1 MKRSRG
7 KELKQEMNLTNMID
21 IVFAILIV
29 FIISAPLMSQGVK
42 VDLPKAE
49 APTMEQE
56 KLLKVSITQN
66 EELYIADMMVDF
78 ASFNNVFKSLWNG
91 EMAVVIN
98 ADESVNYGLVMK
110 VVTQVRGDQARI
122 PDDESQGKTGEVGE
136 RRKKHP
142 ILLVAR

>member
-56 KLLKVSITQN
+56 KLLKVSITKN

-78 ASFNNVFKSLWNG
+78 GSFNNVFKSLWNG

-98 ADESVNYGLVMK
+98 ADESVNYGPVMK
-110 VVTQVRGDQARI
+110 VVTQVQKLGVTKLGFLTMN
-122 PDDESQGKTGEVGE
+122 PKEKPGKN
-136 RRKKHP
+136 
-142 ILLVAR
+142 

>member
-21 IVFAILIV
+21 IVFSILIV

-56 KLLKVSITQN
+56 KLLKVSITKD
-66 EELYIADMMVDF
+66 EEIYIADMQVDF
-78 ASFNNVFKSLWNG
+78 SSFNSVFKSLWNG
-91 EMAVVIN
+91 DMAVVIN
-98 ADESVNYGLVMK
+98 SDENGHYGLVMK
-110 VVTQVRGDQARI
+110 VVTQVQKLGVTKLGFLTMN
-122 PDDESQGKTGEVGE
+122 PKEKPGK
-136 RRKKHP
+136 
-142 ILLVAR
+142 

>member
-56 KLLKVSITQN
+56 KLLKVSITKK
-66 EELYIADMMVDF
+66 EEIYIADMMVDF
-78 ASFNNVFKSLWNG
+78 HSFNNVFKSLWNG

-98 ADESVNYGLVMK
+98 ADEDVNYGLVMK
-110 VVTQVRGDQARI
+110 VVTQVQKLGVTKLGFLTMNPKER
-122 PDDESQGKTGEVGE
+122 PGKN
-136 RRKKHP
+136 
-142 ILLVAR
+142 

>member
-21 IVFAILIV
+21 IVFSILIV

-56 KLLKVSITQN
+56 KLLKVSITKDD
-66 EELYIADMMVDF
+66 EIYIADMMVDF
-78 ASFNNVFKSLWNG
+78 DSCNSVFQSLWNG

-98 ADESVNYGLVMK
+98 SDESVRYGLVMQ
-110 VVTQVRGDQARI
+110 VVTQVQKLGVTKLGFLTMN
-122 PDDESQGKTGEVGE
+122 PKETPGK
-136 RRKKHP
+136 
-142 ILLVAR
+142 

>member
-1 MKRSRG
+1 
-7 KELKQEMNLTNMID
+7 MNLTNMID

-56 KLLKVSITQN
+56 KLLKVSITKN
-66 EELYIADMMVDF
+66 AELYIADMMVDF
-78 ASFNNVFKSLWNG
+78 KSFNSVFKSLWNG

-98 ADESVNYGLVMK
+98 ADENVNYGLVMK
-110 VVTQVRGDQARI
+110 VVTQVQKLGVTKLGFLTMSPKEI
-122 PDDESQGKTGEVGE
+122 PGKN
-136 RRKKHP
+136 
-142 ILLVAR
+142 

>member
-21 IVFAILIV
+21 IVFSILIV

-56 KLLKVSITQN
+56 KLLKVSITKN
-66 EELYIADMMVDF
+66 EEIYIADMQVDF
-78 ASFNNVFKSLWNG
+78 GSFNNVFKSLWNG

-98 ADESVNYGLVMK
+98 SDENVHYGLVMK
-110 VVTQVRGDQARI
+110 VVTQVQKLGVTKLGFLTMN
-122 PDDESQGKTGEVGE
+122 PKEKPGK
-136 RRKKHP
+136 
-142 ILLVAR
+142 

>member
-21 IVFAILIV
+21 IVFSILIV

-56 KLLKVSITQN
+56 KLLKVSITKDD
-66 EELYIADMMVDF
+66 EIYIADMQVDF
-78 ASFNNVFKSLWNG
+78 SSFNSVFKSLWNG
-91 EMAVVIN
+91 DMAVVIN
-98 ADESVNYGLVMK
+98 SDENVHYGLVMK
-110 VVTQVRGDQARI
+110 VVTQVQKLGVTKLGFLTMN
-122 PDDESQGKTGEVGE
+122 PKEKPGK
-136 RRKKHP
+136 
-142 ILLVAR
+142 

>member
-21 IVFAILIV
+21 IVFSILIV

-49 APTMEQE
+49 APTIEQE
-56 KLLKVSITQN
+56 KLLKVSITKDD
-66 EELYIADMMVDF
+66 EIYIADMMVDF
-78 ASFNNVFKSLWNG
+78 DSFNSVFQSLWNG

-98 ADESVNYGLVMK
+98 SDESVRYGLVMQ
-110 VVTQVRGDQARI
+110 VVTQVQKLGVTKLGFLTMNPKEA
-122 PDDESQGKTGEVGE
+122 PGK
-136 RRKKHP
+136 
-142 ILLVAR
+142 

>member
-56 KLLKVSITQN
+56 KLLKVSITKK
-66 EELYIADMMVDF
+66 EEIYIADMMVDF
-78 ASFNNVFKSLWNG
+78 HSFNNVFKSLWNG

-98 ADESVNYGLVMK
+98 SDEEVKYGLVMK
-110 VVTQVRGDQARI
+110 VVTQVQKLGVTKLGFLTMN
-122 PDDESQGKTGEVGE
+122 PKEKPGK
-136 RRKKHP
+136 R
-142 ILLVAR
+142 

>member
-7 KELKQEMNLTNMID
+7 KELKQQMNLTNMID
-21 IVFAILIV
+21 IVFSILIV

-56 KLLKVSITQN
+56 KLLKVSITKN
-66 EELYIADMMVDF
+66 EEIYIADMQVDF
-78 ASFNNVFKSLWNG
+78 DGFNNVFKSLWNG

-98 ADESVNYGLVMK
+98 ADEDVNYGLVMK
-110 VVTQVRGDQARI
+110 VVTKVQKLGVTKLGFLTMN
-122 PDDESQGKTGEVGE
+122 PKEKPGK
-136 RRKKHP
+136 
-142 ILLVAR
+142 

>member
-56 KLLKVSITQN
+56 KLLKVSITKN

-78 ASFNNVFKSLWNG
+78 GSFNSVFKSLWNG

-110 VVTQVRGDQARI
+110 VVTQVQKLGVTKLGFLTMN
-122 PDDESQGKTGEVGE
+122 PKEKPGKN
-136 RRKKHP
+136 
-142 ILLVAR
+142 

>member
-56 KLLKVSITQN
+56 KLLKVSITKN

-78 ASFNNVFKSLWNG
+78 GSFNNVFKSLWNG

-110 VVTQVRGDQARI
+110 VVTQVQKLGVTKLGFLTMNPKER
-122 PDDESQGKTGEVGE
+122 PGKN
-136 RRKKHP
+136 
-142 ILLVAR
+142 

>member
-56 KLLKVSITQN
+56 KLLKVSITKN

-78 ASFNNVFKSLWNG
+78 KSFNNVFKSLWNG

-110 VVTQVRGDQARI
+110 VVTQVQKLGVTKLGFLTMN
-122 PDDESQGKTGEVGE
+122 PKEEPGK
-136 RRKKHP
+136 R
-142 ILLVAR
+142 

>member
-56 KLLKVSITQN
+56 KLLKVSITKK
-66 EELYIADMMVDF
+66 EEIYIADMMVDF
-78 ASFNNVFKSLWNG
+78 HSFNSVFKSLWNG

-98 ADESVNYGLVMK
+98 SDEDVKYGLVMK
-110 VVTQVRGDQARI
+110 VVTQVQKLGVTKLGFLTMN
-122 PDDESQGKTGEVGE
+122 PKEKPGKN
-136 RRKKHP
+136 
-142 ILLVAR
+142 

>member
-56 KLLKVSITQN
+56 KLLKVSITKD
-66 EELYIADMMVDF
+66 EEIYIADMMVDF
-78 ASFNNVFKSLWNG
+78 ESFNSVFKSLWNG

-98 ADESVNYGLVMK
+98 SDESVRYGLVMQ
-110 VVTQVRGDQARI
+110 VVTQVQKLGVTKLGFLTMK
-122 PDDESQGKTGEVGE
+122 PKEKPGK
-136 RRKKHP
+136 
-142 ILLVAR
+142 

>member
-1 MKRSRG
+1 
-7 KELKQEMNLTNMID
+7 MNLTNMID

-56 KLLKVSITQN
+56 KLLKVSITKD
-66 EELYIADMMVDF
+66 EEIYIADMMVDF
-78 ASFNNVFKSLWNG
+78 DSFNSVFKSLWNG

-98 ADESVNYGLVMK
+98 SDESVRYGLVMQ
-110 VVTQVRGDQARI
+110 VVTQVQKLGVTKLGFLTMN
-122 PDDESQGKTGEVGE
+122 PKEKPGK
-136 RRKKHP
+136 
-142 ILLVAR
+142 

>member
-56 KLLKVSITQN
+56 KLLKVSITKN
-66 EELYIADMMVDF
+66 EEIYLADMMVDF
-78 ASFNNVFKSLWNG
+78 SSFNSVFKSLWNG

-98 ADESVNYGLVMK
+98 SDEDVHYGLVMK
-110 VVTQVRGDQARI
+110 VVTQVQKLGVTKLGFLTLNPKDK
-122 PDDESQGKTGEVGE
+122 PGK
-136 RRKKHP
+136 
-142 ILLVAR
+142 

>member
-21 IVFAILIV
+21 IVFSILIV

-56 KLLKVSITQN
+56 KLLKVSITKD
-66 EELYIADMMVDF
+66 EKIYIADMQVDF
-78 ASFNNVFKSLWNG
+78 GSFNNVFKSLWNG

-98 ADESVNYGLVMK
+98 SDENVHYGLVMK
-110 VVTQVRGDQARI
+110 VVTQVQKLGVTKLGFLTMN
-122 PDDESQGKTGEVGE
+122 PKEKPGK
-136 RRKKHP
+136 
-142 ILLVAR
+142 

>member
-21 IVFAILIV
+21 IVFSILIV

-56 KLLKVSITQN
+56 KLLKVSITKK
-66 EELYIADMMVDF
+66 EEIYIADMQVDF
-78 ASFNNVFKSLWNG
+78 DGFNTVFKSLWNG

-110 VVTQVRGDQARI
+110 VVTKVQKLGVTKLGFLTLN
-122 PDDESQGKTGEVGE
+122 PKEKPGK
-136 RRKKHP
+136 
-142 ILLVAR
+142 

>member
-7 KELKQEMNLTNMID
+7 KELKQEMNLTNLID

-56 KLLKVSITQN
+56 KLLKVSITKH

-78 ASFNNVFKSLWNG
+78 KSFNSVFKSLWNG

-110 VVTQVRGDQARI
+110 VVTHVQKLGVTKLGFLTMN
-122 PDDESQGKTGEVGE
+122 PKEKPGKN
-136 RRKKHP
+136 
-142 ILLVAR
+142 

>member
-56 KLLKVSITQN
+56 KMLKVSITKN
-66 EELYIADMMVDF
+66 EEIYIADMMVDF
-78 ASFNNVFKSLWNG
+78 SSFNNVFKSLWNG

-98 ADESVNYGLVMK
+98 ADEEVNYGLVMK
-110 VVTQVRGDQARI
+110 VVTQVQKLGVTKLGFLTLN
-122 PDDESQGKTGEVGE
+122 PKEKPGT
-136 RRKKHP
+136 
-142 ILLVAR
+142 

>member
-21 IVFAILIV
+21 IVFSILIV

-56 KLLKVSITQN
+56 KLLKVSITKN
-66 EELYIADMMVDF
+66 DEIYIADMMVDF
-78 ASFNNVFKSLWNG
+78 DSFNNVFKSLWNG

-98 ADESVNYGLVMK
+98 SDEDVKYGLVMK
-110 VVTQVRGDQARI
+110 VVTQVQKLGVTKLGFLTMN
-122 PDDESQGKTGEVGE
+122 PKEKPGKK
-136 RRKKHP
+136 R
-142 ILLVAR
+142 

>member
-56 KLLKVSITQN
+56 KLLKVSITKN
-66 EELYIADMMVDF
+66 EEIYIADMQVDF
-78 ASFNNVFKSLWNG
+78 DGFNTVFKSLWNG

-110 VVTQVRGDQARI
+110 VVTKVQKLGVTKLGFLTLNPKDK
-122 PDDESQGKTGEVGE
+122 PGK
-136 RRKKHP
+136 
-142 ILLVAR
+142 

>member
-21 IVFAILIV
+21 IVFSILIV

-56 KLLKVSITQN
+56 KLLKVSITKD
-66 EELYIADMMVDF
+66 EKIYIADMQVDF
-78 ASFNNVFKSLWNG
+78 GSFNNVFKSLWNG
-91 EMAVVIN
+91 DMAVVIN
-98 ADESVNYGLVMK
+98 SDEDVHYGLVMK
-110 VVTQVRGDQARI
+110 VVTQVQKLGVTKLGFLTMN
-122 PDDESQGKTGEVGE
+122 PKEKPGK
-136 RRKKHP
+136 
-142 ILLVAR
+142 

>member
-21 IVFAILIV
+21 IVFSILIV

-56 KLLKVSITQN
+56 KLLKVSITKDD
-66 EELYIADMMVDF
+66 EIYIADMMVDF
-78 ASFNNVFKSLWNG
+78 DSFNSVFQSLWNG

-98 ADESVNYGLVMK
+98 SDESVSSTCSCNLRTLHRSTYRFSAV
-110 VVTQVRGDQARI
+110 Q
-122 PDDESQGKTGEVGE
+122 PDY
-136 RRKKHP
+136 
-142 ILLVAR
+142 

>member
-21 IVFAILIV
+21 IVFSILIV
-29 FIISAPLMSQGVK
+29 FIISARLMSQGVK

-56 KLLKVSITQN
+56 KLLKVSITKN
-66 EELYIADMMVDF
+66 EEIYIADMQVDF
-78 ASFNNVFKSLWNG
+78 DGFNNVFKSLWNG

-98 ADESVNYGLVMK
+98 ADEDVNYGLVMK
-110 VVTQVRGDQARI
+110 VVTKVQKLGVTKLGFLTMN
-122 PDDESQGKTGEVGE
+122 PKEKPGK
-136 RRKKHP
+136 
-142 ILLVAR
+142 

>member
-21 IVFAILIV
+21 IVFSILIV

-56 KLLKVSITQN
+56 KLLKVSITKN

-78 ASFNNVFKSLWNG
+78 GSFNNGFKSLWNG

-110 VVTQVRGDQARI
+110 VVTQVQKLGVTKLGFLTMNPKEKPGQN
-122 PDDESQGKTGEVGE
+122 
-136 RRKKHP
+136 
-142 ILLVAR
+142 

>member
-1 MKRSRG
+1 
-7 KELKQEMNLTNMID
+7 MNLTNMID

-56 KLLKVSITQN
+56 KLLKVSITKN

-110 VVTQVRGDQARI
+110 VVTQVQKLGVTKLGFLTMNPKER
-122 PDDESQGKTGEVGE
+122 PGK
-136 RRKKHP
+136 K
-142 ILLVAR
+142 